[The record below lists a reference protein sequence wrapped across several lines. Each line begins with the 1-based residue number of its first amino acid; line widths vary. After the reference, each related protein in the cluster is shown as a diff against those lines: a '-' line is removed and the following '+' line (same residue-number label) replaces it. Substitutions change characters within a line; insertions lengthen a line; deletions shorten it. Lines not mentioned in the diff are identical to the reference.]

1 MDCAERV
8 DQPHLVDRLARHVEE
23 ISVCKHYRRQS
34 DPQAGR
40 RTDRDGNPI
49 SDDFFENNPDEATVL
64 KSEAVA
70 EKQLAKEE
78 EAIDKFLD
86 GDDSAFDDLDY

>member
-1 MDCAERV
+1 MHGTSRSFRFANTTADNPTRK
-8 DQPHLVDRLARHVEE
+8 P
-23 ISVCKHYRRQS
+23 
-34 DPQAGR
+34 GR

-49 SDDFFENNPDEATVL
+49 PDDFFENDPDEATGL
-64 KSEAVA
+64 KSEAVT

>member
-1 MDCAERV
+1 VDCAERV

-49 SDDFFENNPDEATVL
+49 SDFFENNPDEATVL